1 MRYSTTLILA
11 LAVFAV
17 AVAIYVFRDRLTGE
31 TTEPA
36 KPAEALNLIQD
47 VALADIAGATL
58 LENADGEL
66 KTKVAFARTD
76 GEWRLTEPV
85 KESADG
91 YEVDR
96 LLRACL
102 EGQYRQTIE
111 AGAAGQPDLKD
122 LGLEP
127 PAFRLTFTTKKKD
140 SQAERTRAV
149 DIGRR
154 SAFGEGVY
162 VRLDEAKKVYV
173 LDMATLAERAGEKT
187 DTYRSHDVATPA
199 RDQIVRIRLA
209 GSRGEVVLD
218 RSGATGDRWIL
229 AQPITAR
236 PVVENISHYRA
247 RADPDVV
254 DPLLQELGRLRV
266 KEFAKEPVEDLARYG
281 LTAPRLRVTLWKEA
295 PAPEKPAETQEG
307 AEKAKETPP
316 KAEPVVAATLV
327 FGSWA
332 DLKHKTVW
340 LMTADAVGRVVSVD
354 ADVLKPLEKSA
365 DDLRD
370 KRVLA
375 LAKPTVTRIE
385 VKNPTGEFELKKA
398 DATWRLLVPGRD
410 ETDADPDAVDKLL
423 AGAAGLK
430 VIYYLSDEERKKD
443 FPEGLKPQGHVR
455 LWIEGEAAPQAILV
469 GGSAESRTLVANAS
483 EPWIG
488 RANENDLAWFH
499 EGWLACRD
507 KRVLEFKAKDATGL
521 AVQTPDRAVVLE
533 RKGDA
538 WKMVQPVEADPEA
551 SFAEGLL
558 DALKDLRCMKFVAAT
573 TDFKA
578 HGLDPGQIVCT
589 VTVAPQG
596 ENAEPVKKTL
606 RLTVKEDGSSV
617 GRVDGTDLV
626 FQAADNLPRLLAA
639 EPLPRAMTEFSS
651 ADVTG
656 LEIAAG
662 GATLRLAR
670 EEGKWNRLDEVGK
683 PAGEVQAD
691 AVRDLASAVGRL
703 SAARWAAYDSKDPAR
718 FGLDNPAFKIK
729 IATEEKEWT
738 LLVSETK
745 VPDAVAELVEEKPVR
760 YAMIAGADRI
770 AILAGSVLQTI
781 LDAPKSLEKPPA
793 SKAPG

>member
-11 LAVFAV
+11 LAVLAV
-17 AVAIYVFRDRLTGE
+17 AVAVYVFRDRLTGE
-31 TTEPA
+31 PTEPA

-47 VALADIAGATL
+47 VAPADVASATL
-58 LENADGEL
+58 LEQTDGEL
-66 KTKVAFARTD
+66 KTKVAFVRTD

-85 KESADG
+85 KEAADG

-102 EGQYRQTIE
+102 EGQYRQTLE
-111 AGAAGQPDLKD
+111 PGAAGQPTLKD

-140 SQAERTRAV
+140 GQAKRTRAV

-162 VRLDEAKKVYV
+162 VRLDKAKKVYV

-187 DTYRSHDVATPA
+187 NTYRSHDVATPA
-199 RDQIVRIRLA
+199 RDQIVRIGLA

-236 PVVENISHYRA
+236 
-247 RADPDVV
+247 ADPDAV
-254 DPLLQELGRLRV
+254 DSLLKELGRLRV
-266 KEFAKEPVEDLARYG
+266 KEFAKEPVQDLARYG
-281 LTAPRLRVTLWKEA
+281 LTAPRLRVTLWKKA
-295 PAPEKPAETQEG
+295 PAPKKPAETQEG
-307 AEKAKETPP
+307 AEETKETKP
-316 KAEPVVAATLV
+316 KSEPIVATTLV

-340 LMTADAVGRVVSVD
+340 LTTADATGRVVSID

-365 DDLRD
+365 DRLRD

-375 LAKPTVTRIE
+375 LDSKRVTRVE
-385 VKNPTGEFELKKA
+385 VKNAAGEFELKKT
-398 DATWRLLVPGRD
+398 DGKWRLRVPGRD
-410 ETDADPDAVDKLL
+410 ETDADPDAVDELL
-423 AGAAGLK
+423 TGAADLK
-430 VIYYLSDEERKKD
+430 VIYYLSEEERKKD
-443 FPEGLKPQGHVR
+443 FPEGLKAQGHMR

-499 EGWLACRD
+499 EGWLACLD
-507 KRVLEFKAKDATGL
+507 KRVLEFNAKDVTGL
-521 AVQTPDRAVVLE
+521 EVRAPDRTVSLE

-538 WKMVQPVEADPEA
+538 WKMVQPVEADPDPA
-551 SFAEGLL
+551 FAEGFL
-558 DALKDLRCMKFVAAT
+558 DALKDLRCTKFVAAT

-578 HGLDPGQIVCT
+578 HDLDPGQIVCT
-589 VTVAPQG
+589 VTVTPQG
-596 ENAEPVKKTL
+596 EKPEPLKKTL
-606 RLTVKEDGSSV
+606 RLAVKEDGSSV
-617 GRVDGTDLV
+617 GRVDGSDLV
-626 FQAADNLPRLLAA
+626 FQAADTLPRQVAA
-639 EPLPRAMTEFSS
+639 EPLPRAMTEFLST
-651 ADVTG
+651 DITG
-656 LEIAAG
+656 LDISAG
-662 GATLRLAR
+662 TETLRLAKKD
-670 EEGKWNRLDEVGK
+670 GKWNRLDETGQ
-683 PAGEVQAD
+683 PAGEVQAE
-691 AVRDLASAVGRL
+691 AAGDLASAVARL
-703 SAARWAAYDSKDPAR
+703 SAARWTAYDSKDPAR
-718 FGLDNPAFKIK
+718 FGLDKPAFKIK

-738 LLVSETK
+738 LRVSETK
-745 VPDAVAELVEEKPVR
+745 VPDAVAELVEGKPVR
-760 YAMIAGADRI
+760 YAMLEGADRI
-770 AILAGSVLQTI
+770 AILAGPALQTI

-793 SKAPG
+793 K

>member
-11 LAVFAV
+11 LAVLAV
-17 AVAIYVFRDRLTGE
+17 AVAVYVFRDRLTGE
-31 TTEPA
+31 PTEPA

-47 VALADIAGATL
+47 VAPADVAGATL

-66 KTKVAFARTD
+66 KTKVAFVRTD

-85 KESADG
+85 KEAADG

-102 EGQYRQTIE
+102 EGQYRQTLE

-140 SQAERTRAV
+140 GQAERTRAV

-173 LDMATLAERAGEKT
+173 LDVATLAERASEKT

-218 RSGATGDRWIL
+218 RSGAIPARQGWIL

-236 PVVENISHYRA
+236 
-247 RADPDVV
+247 ADPDAV

-307 AEKAKETPP
+307 AEKAKETKP
-316 KAEPVVAATLV
+316 KAEPIEATTLV

-340 LMTADAVGRVVSVD
+340 LMTADAMGRVVSVD

-423 AGAAGLK
+423 SGAADLK

-443 FPEGLKPQGHVR
+443 FAEGLKPQGHVR
-455 LWIEGEAAPQAILV
+455 LWVEGEAAPQAILV
-469 GGSAESRTLVANAS
+469 GGSAESRTLVANGT

-488 RANENDLAWFH
+488 RVNENDLAWFH

-507 KRVLEFKAKDATGL
+507 KRVLEFKAKDVTGL
-521 AVQTPDRAVVLE
+521 EVRAPDRAVVLE

-538 WKMVQPVEADPEA
+538 WKIVQPIEADPEPA
-551 SFAEGLL
+551 FAESLL

-578 HGLDPGQIVCT
+578 HDLDPGQIVCT
-589 VTVAPQG
+589 VTIAPQG
-596 ENAEPVKKTL
+596 ENAAPLKKTL

-617 GRVDGTDLV
+617 GRVDGSDLV

-639 EPLPRAMTEFSS
+639 EPLPRAMTEFPG

-656 LEIAAG
+656 FEIAAG

-670 EEGKWNRLDEVGK
+670 EEGKWNRLDEAGK
-683 PAGEVQAD
+683 PIGEVQAD
-691 AVRDLASAVGRL
+691 AAGDLASAVGRL

-718 FGLDNPAFKIK
+718 FGLDKPAFKIK

-760 YAMIAGADRI
+760 YAMLEGTDRI
-770 AILAGSVLQTI
+770 AILAGSALQTI

-793 SKAPG
+793 K

>member
-11 LAVFAV
+11 LAVLAV
-17 AVAIYVFRDRLTGE
+17 AVAVYVFRDRLTGE
-31 TTEPA
+31 PTEPA

-47 VALADIAGATL
+47 VALADVAGATL

-66 KTKVAFARTD
+66 KTKVAFARVED
-76 GEWRLTEPV
+76 KWRLTQPIDHP
-85 KESADG
+85 ADD
-91 YEVDR
+91 YEVER

-111 AGAAGQPDLKD
+111 PGAEDQPSLKD

-127 PAFRLTFTTKKKD
+127 PAFRLTLATKKKPD
-140 SQAERTRAV
+140 KPERIVTV
-149 DIGRR
+149 DIGRE
-154 SAFGEGVY
+154 STIGEGVY
-162 VRLDEAKKVYV
+162 VRLDDAKKVYV
-173 LDMATLAERAGEKT
+173 LDAVAIADRAAEKT
-187 DTYRSHDVATPA
+187 DTYRSRDIAGPA
-199 RDQIVRIRLA
+199 RNEIVRIELA
-209 GSRGEVVLD
+209 GPGGAVRLD
-218 RSGATGDRWIL
+218 RSGATGDRWVL

-236 PVVENISHYRA
+236 
-247 RADPDVV
+247 ADPDAV
-254 DPLLQELGRLRV
+254 DAILQELTRLRA
-266 KEFAKEPVEDLARYG
+266 KEFVDDAPKDLARYG
-281 LTAPRLRVTLWKEA
+281 LTAPRLRVTLWKNA
-295 PAPEKPAETQEG
+295 PAPEKPKEPEEQA
-307 AEKAKETPP
+307 KAKP
-316 KAEPVVAATLV
+316 EPVVAATLV
-327 FGSWA
+327 FGTWA
-332 DLKHKTVW
+332 DLKHKTVC
-340 LMTADAVGRVVSVD
+340 LMTGDAQRVVSID
-354 ADVLKPLEKSA
+354 TDVLKPLEKNA

-370 KRVLA
+370 KRILA

-398 DATWRLLVPGRD
+398 DAGWRLLVPGRD
-410 ETDADPDAVDKLL
+410 ETDADPEAVVKLL

-430 VIYYLSDEERKKD
+430 VVYYLSDEERKKD
-443 FPEGLKPQGHVR
+443 FAEGLKPQGHVR
-455 LWIEGEAAPQAILV
+455 LWLEGEAAPQAILI

-499 EGWLACRD
+499 EGWIACRD

-538 WKMVQPVEADPEA
+538 WKMVQPVEADPDPA
-551 SFAEGLL
+551 FADGLL
-558 DALKDLRCMKFVAAT
+558 DALKDLRCMKFVAAGA
-573 TDFKA
+573 DFKA
-578 HGLDPGQIVCT
+578 HDLDPGQIVCT
-589 VTVAPQG
+589 VTLAPQG
-596 ENAEPVKKTL
+596 ENAEPQKKTL
-606 RLTVKEDGSSV
+606 RLAVKEDGSSV
-617 GRVDGTDLV
+617 GRVDGSDLV
-626 FQAADNLPRLLAA
+626 FRVADNLPRLLAA

-670 EEGKWNRLDEVGK
+670 EEGKWNRLDEAGK

-703 SAARWAAYDSKDPAR
+703 SAARWAAYDSKDLAR
-718 FGLDNPAFKIK
+718 FGLDKPAFKIK

-760 YAMIAGADRI
+760 YAMLEGADRV
-770 AILAGSVLQTI
+770 AILAGSALQTI
-781 LDAPKSLEKPPA
+781 LDAPKSLEKPPV

>member
-17 AVAIYVFRDRLTGE
+17 AVAVYVFRDRLTGE

-36 KPAEALNLIQD
+36 KPAEALNLIRD
-47 VALADIAGATL
+47 VAPADVAGATL
-58 LENADGEL
+58 LENAEGEL

-85 KESADG
+85 KDAADG

-102 EGQYRQTIE
+102 EGQYRQTLE
-111 AGAAGQPDLKD
+111 TGAAGQPDLKD

-127 PAFRLTFTTKKKD
+127 PAFRFTFTTKKKD
-140 SQAERTRAV
+140 SQAERTSTV

-162 VRLDEAKKVYV
+162 VRLDKAKKVYV
-173 LDMATLAERAGEKT
+173 LDAATLAERAGEKT

-199 RDQIVRIRLA
+199 RDQIVRVSLA
-209 GSRGEVVLD
+209 GSRGEVVLN

-236 PVVENISHYRA
+236 
-247 RADPDVV
+247 ADPDAV
-254 DPLLQELGRLRV
+254 DAILQELGRLRV
-266 KEFAKEPVEDLARYG
+266 KEFVKDAVTDLAGYG

-295 PAPEKPAETQEG
+295 PAPEKPAETAEG
-307 AEKAKETPP
+307 AEKAKETKP
-316 KAEPVVAATLV
+316 KAEPAVATTLV

-332 DLKHKTVW
+332 DLKHKTVC

-375 LAKPTVTRIE
+375 LSKNPVTRVE
-385 VKNPTGEFELKKA
+385 VKNAAGEFELKKA
-398 DATWRLLVPGRD
+398 DAGWRLLVPGRD

-430 VIYYLSDEERKKD
+430 AIYYLSDEERKKD
-443 FPEGLKPQGHVR
+443 FAEGLKPQGHIR
-455 LWIEGEAAPQAILV
+455 LWLEGEAAPQAILV

-521 AVQTPDRAVVLE
+521 AVRAPDRAVVLE

-538 WKMVQPVEADPEA
+538 WKIVQPIEADPEPG
-551 SFAEGLL
+551 FAEGLL
-558 DALKDLRCMKFVAAT
+558 DALKDLRCTKFVART
-573 TDFKA
+573 EDFKA
-578 HGLDPGQIVCT
+578 HDLDPGQIVCT
-589 VTVAPQG
+589 ITLAPEG
-596 ENAEPVKKTL
+596 KGAEPPKKTL
-606 RLTVKEDGSSV
+606 RLAVKEDGSSV
-617 GRVDGTDLV
+617 GRVDGSDLV
-626 FQAADNLPRLLAA
+626 FQAAANLPRLLAA
-639 EPLPRAMTEFSS
+639 EPLPRAMTEFLST
-651 ADVTG
+651 DITG
-656 LEIAAG
+656 LEIVAG
-662 GATLRLAR
+662 KETLRLAR
-670 EEGKWNRLDEVGK
+670 KDAKWNRLDE
-683 PAGEVQAD
+683 
-691 AVRDLASAVGRL
+691 
-703 SAARWAAYDSKDPAR
+703 
-718 FGLDNPAFKIK
+718 
-729 IATEEKEWT
+729 
-738 LLVSETK
+738 
-745 VPDAVAELVEEKPVR
+745 
-760 YAMIAGADRI
+760 
-770 AILAGSVLQTI
+770 AGSLV
-781 LDAPKSLEKPPA
+781 
-793 SKAPG
+793 

>member
-11 LAVFAV
+11 LAVLAV
-17 AVAIYVFRDRLTGE
+17 AVAVYVFRDRLTGE
-31 TTEPA
+31 PTEPA

-47 VALADIAGATL
+47 VAPADVAGATL

-66 KTKVAFARTD
+66 KTKVAFARVED
-76 GEWRLTEPV
+76 KWRLTQPIDHP
-85 KESADG
+85 ADD
-91 YEVDR
+91 YEVER

-111 AGAAGQPDLKD
+111 PGAEGQPSLKD

-127 PAFRLTFTTKKKD
+127 PAFRLTLATKKKPD
-140 SQAERTRAV
+140 KPERIVTV
-149 DIGRR
+149 DIGRE
-154 SAFGEGVY
+154 STIGEGVY
-162 VRLDEAKKVYV
+162 VRLDDAKKVYV
-173 LDMATLAERAGEKT
+173 LDAVAIADRAAEKT
-187 DTYRSHDVATPA
+187 DTYRSRDIAGPA
-199 RDQIVRIRLA
+199 RDEIVRIELA
-209 GSRGEVVLD
+209 GPGGAVRLD
-218 RSGATGDRWIL
+218 RSSATGDRWVL

-236 PVVENISHYRA
+236 
-247 RADPDVV
+247 ADPDAV

-538 WKMVQPVEADPEA
+538 WKMVQPVEADPEPA
-551 SFAEGLL
+551 FAEGLL
-558 DALKDLRCMKFVAAT
+558 DALKDLRCVKFVAAT

-596 ENAEPVKKTL
+596 EGAEPQTKIL
-606 RLTVKEDGSSV
+606 RLAVKEDGSSV

-691 AVRDLASAVGRL
+691 AAGDLASAVGRL

>member
-11 LAVFAV
+11 LAVLAV
-17 AVAIYVFRDRLTGE
+17 AVAVYVFRDRLTGE

-47 VALADIAGATL
+47 VALADVAGATL

-66 KTKVAFARTD
+66 KTKVALARVED
-76 GEWRLTEPV
+76 KWRLTQPIDHP
-85 KESADG
+85 ADD
-91 YEVDR
+91 YEVER

-111 AGAAGQPDLKD
+111 PGAEGQPSLKD

-127 PAFRLTFTTKKKD
+127 PAFRLTLATKKKSD
-140 SQAERTRAV
+140 KPERIVTV
-149 DIGRR
+149 DIGRE
-154 SAFGEGVY
+154 STIGEGVY
-162 VRLDEAKKVYV
+162 VRLDDAKKVYV
-173 LDMATLAERAGEKT
+173 LDAVAIADRAAEKT
-187 DTYRSHDVATPA
+187 DTYRSRDIAGPA
-199 RDQIVRIRLA
+199 RDEIVRIELA
-209 GSRGEVVLD
+209 GPGGAVRLD
-218 RSGATGDRWIL
+218 RSGATGDRWVL

-236 PVVENISHYRA
+236 
-247 RADPDVV
+247 ADPDAV
-254 DPLLQELGRLRV
+254 DAILQELTRLRA
-266 KEFAKEPVEDLARYG
+266 KEFVDDAPKDLARYG
-281 LTAPRLRVTLWKEA
+281 LTAPRLRVTLWKDA
-295 PAPEKPAETQEG
+295 PAPEKPKEPEEQA
-307 AEKAKETPP
+307 KAKP
-316 KAEPVVAATLV
+316 EPVVAATLV
-327 FGSWA
+327 FGTWA
-332 DLKHKTVW
+332 DLKHKTVC
-340 LMTADAVGRVVSVD
+340 LMTGDAQRVVSID
-354 ADVLKPLEKSA
+354 TDVLKPLEKNA

-398 DATWRLLVPGRD
+398 DATWRLLVPGRE
-410 ETDADPDAVDKLL
+410 ETDADPEAVVKLL

-430 VIYYLSDEERKKD
+430 VVYYLSDEERKKD
-443 FPEGLKPQGHVR
+443 FAEGLKPQGHVR
-455 LWIEGEAAPQAILV
+455 LWLEGEAAPQAILV

-507 KRVLEFKAKDATGL
+507 KRVLEFKAKDVTGL
-521 AVQTPDRAVVLE
+521 AVQTPDRTVVLE

-538 WKMVQPVEADPEA
+538 WKMVQPVEADPEPA
-551 SFAEGLL
+551 FAEGLL
-558 DALKDLRCMKFVAAT
+558 EALKDLRCMKFVAAT

-578 HGLDPGQIVCT
+578 HDLDPGQIVCT
-589 VTVAPQG
+589 ITLAPQG
-596 ENAEPVKKTL
+596 ENAEPLKKTL
-606 RLTVKEDGSSV
+606 RLAVKEDGSSV
-617 GRVDGTDLV
+617 GRVDGSDLV

-639 EPLPRAMTEFSS
+639 EPLPRAMTEFSG

-670 EEGKWNRLDEVGK
+670 EEGKWNRLDEAGK

-691 AVRDLASAVGRL
+691 AVRDLASAVARL
-703 SAARWAAYDSKDPAR
+703 SAARWAAYDSKDLAH
-718 FGLDNPAFKIK
+718 FGLDKPAFKIK
-729 IATEEKEWT
+729 IATEKKEWT

-760 YAMIAGADRI
+760 YAMLEGPDRIGI
-770 AILAGSVLQTI
+770 AILAGSALQTI
-781 LDAPKSLEKPPA
+781 LDAPKSLEKPPV
-793 SKAPG
+793 SKTPG

>member
-17 AVAIYVFRDRLTGE
+17 AVAVYVFRDRLTGE

-36 KPAEALNLIQD
+36 KPAEALNLIRD
-47 VALADIAGATL
+47 VAPADVAGATL
-58 LENADGEL
+58 LENAEGEL

-85 KESADG
+85 KDAADG

-102 EGQYRQTIE
+102 EGQYRQTLE

-122 LGLEP
+122 LGLDP
-127 PAFRLTFTTKKKD
+127 PAFRLTLATKKKPD
-140 SQAERTRAV
+140 KPERIVTV
-149 DIGRR
+149 DIGRE
-154 SAFGEGVY
+154 STIGEGVY
-162 VRLDEAKKVYV
+162 VRLDDAKKVYV
-173 LDMATLAERAGEKT
+173 LDAVAIAERAGEKT

-199 RDQIVRIRLA
+199 RDQIVRISLA
-209 GSRGEVVLD
+209 GSRGEVVLN
-218 RSGATGDRWIL
+218 RSGAIPARRDWIL

-236 PVVENISHYRA
+236 
-247 RADPDVV
+247 ADPDAV
-254 DPLLQELGRLRV
+254 DAILQELGRLRV
-266 KEFAKEPVEDLARYG
+266 KEFVKDAVTDPAGYG

-295 PAPEKPAETQEG
+295 PAPEKPAETAEG
-307 AEKAKETPP
+307 AEKAKETKP

-332 DLKHKTVW
+332 DLKHKTVC
-340 LMTADAVGRVVSVD
+340 LTTADAMGRIVSVD

-423 AGAAGLK
+423 AGAADLK

-443 FPEGLKPQGHVR
+443 FPEGLKAQGYVR
-455 LWIEGEAAPQAILV
+455 LWVEGEAAPQAILV
-469 GGSAESRTLVANAS
+469 GGSAESRTLVANGA

-488 RANENDLAWFH
+488 RVNENDLAWFH

-521 AVQTPDRAVVLE
+521 EVRAPDRTVVLE

-538 WKMVQPVEADPEA
+538 WKIVQPIEADPEPG
-551 SFAEGLL
+551 FAEGLL
-558 DALKDLRCMKFVAAT
+558 EALKDLRCTKFVART
-573 TDFKA
+573 EDFKT
-578 HGLDPGQIVCT
+578 HDLDPGQIVCT
-589 VTVAPQG
+589 ITLAPEG
-596 ENAEPVKKTL
+596 KGAEPPKKTL
-606 RLTVKEDGSSV
+606 RLAVKEDGSSV
-617 GRVDGTDLV
+617 GRVDGSDLV
-626 FQAADNLPRLLAA
+626 FQVADNLPRLLAA
-639 EPLPRAMTEFSS
+639 EPLPRAMTEFLST
-651 ADVTG
+651 DITG
-656 LEIAAG
+656 LEIVAG
-662 GATLRLAR
+662 KETLRLAR
-670 EEGKWNRLDEVGK
+670 KDAKWNRLDEAGSLV
-683 PAGEVQAD
+683 GEVQAD
-691 AVRDLASAVGRL
+691 AVRDLASAVARL

-718 FGLDNPAFKIK
+718 FGLDKPAFKIK
-729 IATEEKEWT
+729 IATEKKEWT

-760 YAMIAGADRI
+760 YAMLEGPDRIGI
-770 AILAGSVLQTI
+770 AILAGSALQTI

-793 SKAPG
+793 K